1 MIKTIIIDDEYNAR
15 EFLEKLLTRY
25 FPDKFLILDKC
36 ESVDKAI
43 VSIEKYNPELVF
55 LDVQMP
61 NKNGFQLFKELNK
74 VKFEVIFTTAH
85 SEFAIDAIK
94 CSALDYLLKPI
105 NYIDLLETVKKYDE
119 KQNKASQ
126 EEKLKLLLE
135 NIDTGGS
142 EYNRIALPTESGFEL
157 LKTNAILYC
166 EADSN
171 YCKIVCL
178 DGKIITL
185 SKTLKYI
192 EELLPSSIFQR
203 IHKSYLVNLNY
214 VTRFNKTNELLV
226 ELCNGE
232 TLPVSV
238 RKKDEFINAIIQKK

>member
-1 MIKTIIIDDEYNAR
+1 MIRTIIIDDEYNAR

-36 ESVDKAI
+36 ESVDEAI
-43 VSIEKYNPELVF
+43 VSIEKCNPELVF

-74 VKFEVIFTTAH
+74 IKFEVIFTTAH

-105 NYIDLLETVKKYDE
+105 NYIDLLETIKKYDD

-126 EEKLKLLLE
+126 EEKLRLLLE
-135 NIDTGGS
+135 NIDTGSS
-142 EYNRIALPTESGFEL
+142 EYNRIALPTENGFEL

-178 DGKIITL
+178 DGRNIVL

-192 EELLPSSIFQR
+192 EELLPTSIFQR

-214 VTRFNKTNELLV
+214 ITRFNKTNELLV
-226 ELCNGE
+226 ELSNGE

-238 RKKDEFINAIIQKK
+238 RKKEEFINAIIQKK

>member
-1 MIKTIIIDDEYNAR
+1 MIKTIIVDDEYNAR

-25 FPDKFLILDKC
+25 FPDKFLVLDKC
-36 ESVDKAI
+36 ESVDDAI
-43 VSIEKYNPELVF
+43 LSIEKFNPELVF

-61 NKNGFQLFKELNK
+61 NKNGFQLFKELKK
-74 VKFEVIFTTAH
+74 VRFEVIFTTAY

-105 NYIDLLETVKKYDE
+105 NYIDLLETIKKYEE
-119 KQNKASQ
+119 KQHKALQ

-135 NIDTGGS
+135 NIDTGSS
-142 EYNRIALPTESGFEL
+142 EFNKIALPTENGFEL
-157 LKTNAILYC
+157 IKTNAIIYC

-178 DGKIITL
+178 DGRNIVL

-192 EELLPSSIFQR
+192 EELLPTSVFQR

-214 VTRFNKTNELLV
+214 ITRFNKTNELLV
-226 ELCNGE
+226 ELSNGE

-238 RKKDEFINAIIQKK
+238 RKKEEFINAIIQKK

>member
-1 MIKTIIIDDEYNAR
+1 MIKTIIVDDEYNAR

-36 ESVDKAI
+36 ESVDEAI
-43 VSIEKYNPELVF
+43 ESIEKFNPELVF

-74 VKFEVIFTTAH
+74 VNFEVIFTTAH

-105 NYIDLLETVKKYDE
+105 NYIDVLETIKKYDN

-126 EEKLKLLLE
+126 EDKLRLLLE
-135 NIDTGGS
+135 NIDTGGA
-142 EYNRIALPTESGFEL
+142 EFNRIALPTENGFEL
-157 LKTNAILYC
+157 LKTNSILYC

-171 YCKIVCL
+171 YCKIICL
-178 DGKIITL
+178 DGRNIVL

-192 EELLPSSIFQR
+192 EELLPNSIFQR

-214 VTRFNKTNELLV
+214 VSRFNKSNELLV
-226 ELCNGE
+226 ELVNGE

-238 RKKDEFINAIIQKK
+238 RQKENFINAIIQKK

>member
-1 MIKTIIIDDEYNAR
+1 MIKTIIVDDEFNAR
-15 EFLEKLLTRY
+15 EFLEKLLQRY
-25 FPDKFLILDKC
+25 FPDKFLVLALC
-36 ESVDKAI
+36 ESVDDAI
-43 VSIEKYNPELVF
+43 HAIEKFNPELVF

-74 VKFEVIFTTAH
+74 INFEVIFTTAH

-105 NYIDLLETVKKYDE
+105 NYIDLLETVKKYE
-119 KQNKASQ
+119 SKLNKASQ
-126 EEKLKLLLE
+126 QEKLMLLIE
-135 NIDTGGS
+135 NLDTGNS
-142 EYNRIALPTESGFEL
+142 AYNKIALPTETGFEL
-157 LKTNAILYC
+157 VKTNAILYC

-178 DGKIITL
+178 DGKKIVL
-185 SKTLKYI
+185 SKTLKFI
-192 EELLPSSIFQR
+192 EELLPTSVFQR

-226 ELCNGE
+226 ELSNGQ
-232 TLPVSV
+232 TLPVSI
-238 RKKDEFINAIIQKK
+238 RKKEDFINAIIQKK

>member
-1 MIKTIIIDDEYNAR
+1 MIKTIIVDDEYNAR

-25 FPDKFLILDKC
+25 FPNKFLILDKC
-36 ESVDKAI
+36 ENVDDAI
-43 VSIEKYNPELVF
+43 IAIEKYNPELVF
-55 LDVQMP
+55 LDIQMP
-61 NKNGFQLFKELNK
+61 NKNGFELFKELNK
-74 VKFEVIFTTAH
+74 IKFEVIFTTAH
-85 SEFAIDAIK
+85 LEFAIDAIK

-105 NYIDLLETVKKYDE
+105 NYIDLLQTIKKYDE

-126 EEKLKLLLE
+126 EEKLRLLLE
-135 NIDTGGS
+135 NIDTGSS
-142 EYNRIALPTESGFEL
+142 EYNRIALPTENGFEL

-171 YCKIVCL
+171 YCKVVCL
-178 DGKIITL
+178 DGRNIVL

-192 EELLPSSIFQR
+192 EEMLPTSIFQR

-214 VTRFNKTNELLV
+214 VTRFTKTNELLV
-226 ELCNGE
+226 ELSNGA

-238 RKKDEFINAIIQKK
+238 RKKEEFINAIIQKK

>member
-1 MIKTIIIDDEYNAR
+1 MIRTIIIDDEYNAR

-25 FPDKFLILDKC
+25 FPDKFLVLALC
-36 ESVDKAI
+36 ESVDEAI
-43 VSIEKYNPELVF
+43 VAIEKYNPELVF

-74 VKFEVIFTTAH
+74 VQFEVIFTTAH

-105 NYIDLLETVKKYDE
+105 NYIDLLETIKKYDK
-119 KQNKASQ
+119 KQNRASQ
-126 EEKLKLLLE
+126 EEKLRLLLE
-135 NIDTGGS
+135 NVDTGGS
-142 EYNRIALPTESGFEL
+142 EFNRIALPTENGFEL

-178 DGKIITL
+178 DGRNIIL

-214 VTRFNKTNELLV
+214 VNRFSKANELLV
-226 ELCNGE
+226 ELANGE

-238 RKKDEFINAIIQKK
+238 RQKENFINAIIKKK

>member
-1 MIKTIIIDDEYNAR
+1 MIRTIIVDDEHNAR

-36 ESVDKAI
+36 KSVDEAI

-105 NYIDLLETVKKYDE
+105 NYIDLLETIKKYED
-119 KQNKASQ
+119 KQNKAYQ
-126 EEKLKLLLE
+126 EDRLSLLLE

-142 EYNRIALPTESGFEL
+142 AYNRIALPTENGFEL

-178 DGKIITL
+178 DGKNIVL

-214 VTRFNKTNELLV
+214 VIRFNKANELLI
-226 ELCNGE
+226 ELSNGE

-238 RKKDEFINAIIQKK
+238 RQKENFINAIIQKK

>member
-1 MIKTIIIDDEYNAR
+1 MLDVPLAIVDATVLTEAGYVGEDVESI
-15 EFLEKLLTRY
+15 LTRLLQAADY
-25 FPDKFLILDKC
+25 D
-36 ESVDKAI
+36 VTKA
-43 VSIEKYNPELVF
+43 ER
-55 LDVQMP
+55 
-61 NKNGFQLFKELNK
+61 G
-74 VKFEVIFTTAH
+74 
-85 SEFAIDAIK
+85 
-94 CSALDYLLKPI
+94 I

-119 KQNKASQ
+119 KQHKASQ

-142 EYNRIALPTESGFEL
+142 EFNRIALPTENGFEL

-178 DGKIITL
+178 DGRNITL
-185 SKTLKYI
+185 SKTLKYV

-214 VTRFNKTNELLV
+214 VIRFNKTNELLV
-226 ELCNGE
+226 ELSNGE
-232 TLPVSV
+232 SLPVSV
-238 RKKDEFINAIIQKK
+238 RKKEEFINAIIQKK